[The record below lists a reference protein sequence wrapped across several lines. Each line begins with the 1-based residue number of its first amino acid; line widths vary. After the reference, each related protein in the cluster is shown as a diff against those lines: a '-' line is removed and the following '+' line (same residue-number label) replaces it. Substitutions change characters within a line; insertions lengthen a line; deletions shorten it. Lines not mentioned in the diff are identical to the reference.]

1 MDSSTTGI
9 ILQII
14 LIIILILINAFFSST
29 EMAIVSI
36 NKNKLKVLVEE
47 GNLKAKKLE
56 KLLDDPSNLLST
68 IQIGI
73 TLAGFLASASAAVG
87 ISEVF
92 AKFLNVLNI
101 PYYNQLSVIIVTLML
116 SYLTLVFG
124 ELLPKR
130 LAMINPEKIAFRN
143 VGTIIGIYILFI
155 PFITIL
161 ALSTD
166 LILKIMGLSNS
177 ANSEIISREE
187 LRLMITDTDMKKAE
201 IEMIEK
207 IIDFDDK
214 VAREVMIPRTSM
226 FAIDVEMNIDELL
239 NTEEIIRYSRIPVYS
254 EDLDNIIGILHT
266 KSLLKT
272 AYSIG
277 FSSINI
283 KSILQKAL
291 FVPETKKI
299 QSLFIEMK
307 NLKKHIAILVD
318 EYGGVSGMVTLED
331 LLEEI
336 VGNINDE
343 YDGDNEDIQKISKN
357 KYLVNAS
364 VSLNDLNDKLKTNF
378 ESIHYDSLNG
388 ILIEKLG
395 YIPMND
401 NKIKD
406 IKIDGVNIKVLKVS
420 NRKID
425 KVIIELENKEK
436 NNV

>member
-1 MDSSTTGI
+1 MDISTTGI
-9 ILQII
+9 ILQLV
-14 LIIILILINAFFSST
+14 LIIILILINSFFSST

-56 KLLDDPSNLLST
+56 KLLEDPSNLLST

-101 PYYNQLSVIIVTLML
+101 PYYNQLSVIIVTLIL

-124 ELLPKR
+124 ELIPKR

-143 VGTIIGIYILFI
+143 VNIIIGIYILFI
-155 PFITIL
+155 PFIKIL

-166 LILKIMGLSNS
+166 LMLKIMGLSDS
-177 ANSEIISREE
+177 VNSEIISREE
-187 LRLMITDTDMKKAE
+187 LRIMITDTDMKKAE

-239 NTEEIIRYSRIPVYS
+239 NTDEIIRYSRIPVYS

-277 FSSINI
+277 FS
-283 KSILQKAL
+283 
-291 FVPETKKI
+291 
-299 QSLFIEMK
+299 
-307 NLKKHIAILVD
+307 
-318 EYGGVSGMVTLED
+318 
-331 LLEEI
+331 
-336 VGNINDE
+336 
-343 YDGDNEDIQKISKN
+343 
-357 KYLVNAS
+357 
-364 VSLNDLNDKLKTNF
+364 
-378 ESIHYDSLNG
+378 
-388 ILIEKLG
+388 
-395 YIPMND
+395 
-401 NKIKD
+401 
-406 IKIDGVNIKVLKVS
+406 
-420 NRKID
+420 
-425 KVIIELENKEK
+425 
-436 NNV
+436 